1 MKNLTKK
8 NTALTAGF
16 MTAAVLM
23 AKICGMLRDM
33 VMASLY
39 GTETAEAIA
48 FSVAS
53 RVPLLFF
60 DIALGSAVTSAFI
73 PIYNAYLAKKEVERA
88 QAFSNQFISLVALI
102 TLLLAGVGMVFSRPL
117 ILLIAG
123 GLDADKLALA
133 SQLVMILFPTIIFTG
148 IAYCFVG
155 ILQSHGEFYIPSIIS
170 LVSNGLLILYLLV
183 LGDKFGIRGVSIAML
198 CAWATQCLVQIP
210 SLWKLGYRYR
220 PDFHFGSE
228 GIKKVCKLA
237 VPIIVSTWM
246 QPINVMVNTRLASG
260 LNGGAAVPAL
270 DYANKLYII
279 LVGVFTF
286 SITNLIFPSL
296 SRASAMENTEEF
308 QGIIGKAVRYIVFI
322 IAPIM
327 VGFLI
332 LSKPIIRLFYER
344 GAFDAQSTDLTSLA
358 LFCYSLGM
366 MGYGIQEICNKGFY
380 ALQDGKTPMKV
391 AFCGIAVNI
400 VLSVAFVLGL
410 KVGLGGLALA
420 ASVAANVI
428 GFTLL
433 LLLGRRI
440 KGLLDKQLLG
450 FFLRIFAC
458 VLVMGA
464 GVFGAYI
471 GVSQVTA
478 NKILVLF
485 CPIAAGVVLYFGMC
499 LLLRVPELT
508 DIVELIRKKLT
519 GGRSI

>member
-1 MKNLTKK
+1 
-8 NTALTAGF
+8 
-16 MTAAVLM
+16 MTVAVLM
-23 AKICGMLRDM
+23 AKVCGMLRDM
-33 VMASLY
+33 VMANLY
-39 GTETAEAIA
+39 GTGSDAAIA

-73 PIYNAYLAKKEVERA
+73 PIYNAYLAKNEMDKART
-88 QAFSNQFISLVALI
+88 FSNQFISLVALI
-102 TLLLAGVGMVFSRPL
+102 TLLLAGGGVICSQPL
-117 ILLIAG
+117 IWLIAG
-123 GLDADKLALA
+123 GLEADTLALA
-133 SQLVMILFPTIIFTG
+133 SQLVVILFPTIVFTG

-170 LVSNGLLILYLLV
+170 LVSNGLLILYLL
-183 LGDKFGIRGVSIAML
+183 LFGNQFGIRGVAIAML
-198 CAWATQCLVQIP
+198 CAWGTQCLVQIP
-210 SLWKLGYRYR
+210 SLWKLRYRFR
-220 PDFHFGSE
+220 PDFRFGSE
-228 GIKKVCKLA
+228 GIRQACKLA
-237 VPIIVSTWM
+237 IPIIISTWM

-260 LNGGAAVPAL
+260 LNGGAAVTAL

-296 SRASAMENTEEF
+296 SRASATENKEEF
-308 QGIIGKAVRYIVFI
+308 RGIISKAVRYIVLI
-322 IAPIM
+322 IAPAM

-344 GAFDAQSTDLTSLA
+344 GAFDAQSTALTSLA

-366 MGYGIQEICNKGFY
+366 LGYGIQEICNKGFY

-400 VLSVAFVLGL
+400 VLSLLFVLGL
-410 KVGLGGLALA
+410 DVGLGGLALA

-433 LLLGRRI
+433 ILLGRKV

-450 FFLRIFAC
+450 FFARIAAC

-464 GVFGAYI
+464 GVFGTYLGI
-471 GVSQVTA
+471 LQVTA
-478 NKILVLF
+478 NKVLVLF
-485 CPIAAGVVLYFGMC
+485 CPIAAGGVLYFGMC

-508 DIVELIRKKLT
+508 DIVGMVRKKLT
-519 GGRSI
+519 GGRGV

>member
-1 MKNLTKK
+1 MIKKTKH

-16 MTAAVLM
+16 MTMAVLL
-23 AKICGMLRDM
+23 AKACGMLRDM

-39 GTETAEAIA
+39 GTETNAAIA
-48 FSVAS
+48 FTVAS

-73 PIYNAYLAKKEVERA
+73 PIYNEYMAKKELDRA
-88 QAFSNQFISLVALI
+88 RAFSHQFISLVVLI
-102 TLLLAGVGMVFSRPL
+102 TLLLSGVGMVFSRPF
-117 ILLIAG
+117 ILLMAG

-133 SQLVMILFPTIIFTG
+133 SQLVVILFPTIIFTG
-148 IAYCFVG
+148 LAYCFVG

-170 LVSNGLLILYLLV
+170 LVSNGLLVLYLLV
-183 LGDKFGIRGVSIAML
+183 IGDRFGIQGVAIAML
-198 CAWATQCLVQIP
+198 CAWGTQCLVQIP
-210 SLWKLGYRYR
+210 SLWKLGYRFR

-228 GIKKVCKLA
+228 GIRKVCKLA

-260 LNGGAAVPAL
+260 LNGGAAVTAL

-296 SRASAMENTEEF
+296 SRASATDDNEGF
-308 QGIIGKAVRYIVFI
+308 CGIIGKAVRYIILV

-332 LSKPIIRLFYER
+332 LAEPIIRLFYER
-344 GAFDAQSTDLTSLA
+344 GAFDAQSTQLTSLA

-366 MGYGIQEICNKGFY
+366 LGYGIQEICNKGFY

-391 AFCGIAVNI
+391 AFCGIVVNI
-400 VLSVAFVLGL
+400 VLSLLFVLGL

-420 ASVAANVI
+420 ASVAANLI

-433 LLLGRRI
+433 LLLGRKI
-440 KGLLDKQLLG
+440 KGLLNRQLFV
-450 FFLRIFAC
+450 FFVRIAVC

-464 GVFGAYI
+464 CVWGTYFGML
-471 GVSQVTA
+471 QWTQ
-478 NKILVLF
+478 NRILVLF
-485 CPIAAGVVLYFGMC
+485 CPIAVGAVVYFGMC

-508 DIVELIRKKLT
+508 DLVGMVRKKLM
-519 GGRSI
+519 GGRCD